1 MNEEVA
7 SRYIGLAIRSGEVV
21 FGLDKMKEKPNLVK
35 LIICCLSAS
44 SNLFASLNNLSTKY
58 NIPIYQLK
66 NFTINELIKTENCK
80 AIGIT
85 NPNLAKQIKLVL
97 EREQ

>member
-7 SRYIGLAIRSGEVV
+7 SRYIGLAIRSGEIIY
-21 FGLDKMKEKPNLVK
+21 GLDKLKEKPHLVK
-35 LIICCLSAS
+35 LIICSYSAS
-44 SNLFASLNNLSTKY
+44 PNLFASLSNLSTKY
-58 NIPIYQLK
+58 NIPLCQLK
-66 NFTINELIKTENCK
+66 DFTIDELIKTENCK